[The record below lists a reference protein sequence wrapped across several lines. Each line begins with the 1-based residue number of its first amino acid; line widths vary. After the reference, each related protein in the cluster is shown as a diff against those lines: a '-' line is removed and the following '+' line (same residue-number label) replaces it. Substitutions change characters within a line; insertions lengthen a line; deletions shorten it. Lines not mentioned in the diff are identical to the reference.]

1 MADQIQTLEA
11 EQLPENVFDASDPK
25 QVNEARIRAGRAKTK
40 RLRALEA
47 IMELKETRRW
57 MNDILVACH
66 IFEPSFREGSSD
78 GTAFREGERNIG
90 NRLLSDIMEA
100 CPEQYL
106 VMLKEAKENE

>member
-1 MADQIQTLEA
+1 MADKIQQLEA
-11 EQLPENVFDASDPK
+11 EEQPEKPFDASDPK
-25 QVNEARIRAGRAKTK
+25 QVNEARIKAGRAKTK

-78 GTAFREGERNIG
+78 GTAFREGERNVG
-90 NRLLSDIMEA
+90 NRLLADIMEA
-100 CPEQYL
+100 CPDKYL
-106 VMLKEAKENE
+106 VMLKEAKDDE